1 MASMRGWAEAGF
13 LPGPGRRVSYLPLAH
28 IADRLLHYNMSVVE
42 GSSITC
48 VVDATQILAALVDTR
63 PTGWMSVPRLW
74 EKIKAGLESKGI
86 TDPAALDEDTRTAIR
101 GQLGLDQL
109 RWGASGAAP
118 IPPSVLEYFMALGL
132 PVLEGWAMSE
142 TACAGTVNPQDAPRL
157 GTIGKPIGGV
167 EVKVADDG
175 ELLVRG
181 AWLMTGYRNDPEKTA
196 EAINPEGWLHTG
208 DVVTIDDD
216 GYIKIVDRKKELI
229 ISAGGKNMSPANI
242 EQKLKASHALIG
254 QACCI
259 GDARPYNVA
268 LLVLDPDASA
278 AFAAAHGLD
287 DASPAT
293 LSQNAEVQAQIAL
306 AVEEANSHLSRV
318 EQIKKFRVLGEDWV
332 PDSDIL
338 TPTSKLKRRGV
349 NERYADVIEA
359 LYA

>member
-1 MASMRGWAEAGF
+1 
-13 LPGPGRRVSYLPLAH
+13 
-28 IADRLLHYNMSVVE
+28 
-42 GSSITC
+42 
-48 VVDATQILAALVDTR
+48 
-63 PTGWMSVPRLW
+63 
-74 EKIKAGLESKGI
+74 
-86 TDPAALDEDTRTAIR
+86 
-101 GQLGLDQL
+101 
-109 RWGASGAAP
+109 
-118 IPPSVLEYFMALGL
+118 
-132 PVLEGWAMSE
+132 MSE
-142 TACAGTVNPQDAPRL
+142 TACAGTVNPQGAPRV

-181 AWLMTGYRNDPEKTA
+181 PWLMAGYRNDPEKTA
-196 EAINPEGWLHTG
+196 EAINAEGWLHTG

-278 AFAAAHGLD
+278 AYAAAQGLD
-287 DASPAT
+287 DSSPGA
-293 LSQNAEVQAQIAL
+293 LSANPEVQALIAL
-306 AVEEANSHLSRV
+306 AVEEANSQLSRV
-318 EQIKKFRVLGEDWV
+318 EQIKKFKILGEDWL

-349 NERYADVIEA
+349 NDRYADLIEA